1 MARKKKLR
9 SGYTTG
15 ACAAAAALGSALML
29 RDQQTVASV
38 DLPLPTG
45 DMVNFKIAGPSFDRT
60 KASCFVVK
68 DAGDDPDVTHGVE
81 VHVEVKFIN
90 TPGVE
95 LLAGRGVGQVTKP
108 GLPVA
113 VGEPAIN
120 PVPRQ
125 MLEQALTSVFGD
137 ALSTQGA
144 VATITIPDGEKRAER
159 TLNARL
165 GVVGGLSILGT
176 TGIVRPISHRA
187 WTDTIDTAIDVALA
201 SGSNC
206 VVLVTGRSSE
216 QVAETE
222 LDLPEEA
229 YVMMGDHVGYALEA
243 CVRKQVPQIIV
254 AAQFAKLLKIACGH
268 RQTHVNSST
277 LDLSQLAAW
286 GRLVGLDATTS
297 KAIEC
302 ANTAREVFTSFTG
315 MQKLVDR
322 VAAEALT
329 QMRNLVSG
337 QALELLLIGY
347 DGTVAGRFP
356 SEITKGEL

>member
-1 MARKKKLR
+1 MTRKKELR

-15 ACAAAAALGSALML
+15 ACAAAAALGAALLL
-29 RDQQTVASV
+29 RDQKRVASV

-45 DMVNFKIAGPSFDRT
+45 DTVTFAIAGQSFDRSQ
-60 KASCFVVK
+60 ASCFVVK
-68 DAGDDPDVTHGVE
+68 DAGDDPDVTDGVE
-81 VHVEVKFIN
+81 VHVEVKRCDR
-90 TPGVE
+90 PGIE
-95 LLAGRGVGQVTKP
+95 LLAGRGVGHVTKP
-108 GLPVA
+108 GLPVP

-125 MLEQALTSVFGD
+125 MLEQSLSSVFG
-137 ALSTQGA
+137 AELSAQGVTA
-144 VATITIPDGEKRAER
+144 IISIPDGEKRAER

-201 SGSNC
+201 SGSQQ
-206 VVLVTGRSSE
+206 VVLVTGRTSE

-243 CVRKQVPQIIV
+243 CMRKQVPQIVV

-268 RQTHVNSST
+268 RQTHVNSSK

-286 GRLVGLDATTS
+286 GRLAGLDATTS

-302 ANTAREVFTSFTG
+302 ANTAREVFTSFSG
-315 MQKLVDR
+315 MQQLVDR

-329 QMRNLVSG
+329 HMYNMVSG
-337 QALELLLIGY
+337 QAIELLLIGY

-356 SEITKGEL
+356 SEITKGDL

>member
-1 MARKKKLR
+1 MTKKKKLR

-15 ACAAAAALGSALML
+15 ACAAAAALGAALML
-29 RDQQTVASV
+29 RDQQVVASV
-38 DLPLPTG
+38 DLSLPTG
-45 DMVNFKIAGPSFDRT
+45 DTVVFQTAGQSFNRSH
-60 KASCFVVK
+60 ASCFVVK

-81 VHVEVKFIN
+81 VCVEVTRRDN
-90 TPGVE
+90 PGIE
-95 LLAGRGVGQVTKP
+95 LLAGRGVGHVTKP
-108 GLPVA
+108 GLSVP

-125 MLEQALTSVFGD
+125 MLEQVLTSVFGG
-137 ALSTQGA
+137 ALSTQGV
-144 VATITIPDGEKRAER
+144 VATISIPDGEKRAER

-187 WTDTIDTAIDVALA
+187 WTDTIDTAIDGALA
-201 SGSNC
+201 SGSDC

-216 QVAETE
+216 QVAQTE
-222 LDLPEEA
+222 FDLPEEA

-243 CVRKQVPQIIV
+243 CLRKQVPQIVV
-254 AAQFAKLLKIACGH
+254 AAQFAKLLKVACGH
-268 RQTHVNSST
+268 RQTHVNSSK

-286 GRLVGLDATTS
+286 GRLAGLDATTS

-315 MQKLVDR
+315 MQLLVER
-322 VAAEALT
+322 VAAEALSH
-329 QMRNLVSG
+329 MRNLVSG
-337 QALELLLIGY
+337 QAIELLLIGY

-356 SEITKGEL
+356 SEITKGGL